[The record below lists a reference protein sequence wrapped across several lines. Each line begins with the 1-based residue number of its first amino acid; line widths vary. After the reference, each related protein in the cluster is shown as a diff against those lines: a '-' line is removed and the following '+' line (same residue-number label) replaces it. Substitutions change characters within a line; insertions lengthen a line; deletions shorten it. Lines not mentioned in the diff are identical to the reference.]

1 MGGVVA
7 VKDYIISLVGG
18 CIIGFAGT
26 LVFNLLI
33 NFFPSLKPSSISA
46 VALILNMENYGMVH
60 YFLIAYLCILAPVAE
75 EYLFRG
81 LLWNFLDQA
90 FSKNVAY
97 LLTTSLFCLAHMEI
111 LHIVSIL
118 PLSLFFGWLR
128 YRTGNIYLPILAHVV
143 NNVLATIIF
152 IY

>member
-7 VKDYIISLVGG
+7 VKDYMISLVGG
-18 CIIGFAGT
+18 CMIGFAGT

-46 VALILNMENYGMVH
+46 VALILNMESYGVVH
-60 YFLIAYLCILAPVAE
+60 YFLIAYLCVLAPVAE

-81 LLWNFLDQA
+81 LLWNFLDWV
-90 FSKNVAY
+90 FNKNIAY
-97 LLTTSLFCLAHMEI
+97 LLTTILFCLAHIEI

-128 YRTGNIYLPILAHVV
+128 YRAGNIYLPILAHIV
-143 NNVLATIIF
+143 NNILATIIF